1 MTPTFEESYVRL
13 EEILQKISG
22 TAVSLEDSL
31 KLYEEADKLITLCQ
45 KRLQDAEQ
53 KIEILMKNRDGTLAL
68 DEKRQPLKQPFAP
81 TTT

>member
-1 MTPTFEESYVRL
+1 MNPTFEEAYSRL

-31 KLYEEADKLITLCQ
+31 KLYEEADKLITVCQ

-68 DEKRQPLKQPFAP
+68 DAQKQPIKQPFAP
-81 TTT
+81 TTV